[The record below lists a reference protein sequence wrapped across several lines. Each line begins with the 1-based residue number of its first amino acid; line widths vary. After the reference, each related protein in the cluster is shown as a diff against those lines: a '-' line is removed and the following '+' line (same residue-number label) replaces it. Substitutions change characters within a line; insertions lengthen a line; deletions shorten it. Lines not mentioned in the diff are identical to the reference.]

1 MPSAL
6 YALASDTLIGV
17 IRAWA
22 IARTQHASQALAHDD
37 EATPMAVLGGLFLWL
52 LRLALA
58 PLSTISRVPPLG
70 PGGMPRRPRPQSHH
84 GPSPDR
90 PPDAGASKRPG
101 RQRPH
106 RPRPRSRQA
115 SRPG

>member
-22 IARTQHASQALAHDD
+22 IARTQHTSHALAQDD
-37 EATPMAVLGGLFLWL
+37 EATPLAVIGGLFLWL
-52 LRLALA
+52 LRLTLA
-58 PLSTISRVPPLG
+58 PLSTVAGFRHWVLEECPVA
-70 PGGMPRRPRPQSHH
+70 PGAKPPRPSL
-84 GPSPDR
+84 GLSVG
-90 PPDAGASKRPG
+90 AGASKQPG
-101 RQRPH
+101 SKATAP
-106 RPRPRSRQA
+106 PATRSHPA